1 MKNFREKVSN
11 RIKRGFYGE
20 LLYNEIYL
28 KTKLKSYK
36 GKMRVLE
43 QVKNVVLKSFWKNVK
58 MLVMKNGGLSIL
70 LMT

>member
-20 LLYNEIYL
+20 LLYNEIYP

-58 MLVMKNGGLSIL
+58 MLVMKNGCLSIL

>member
-58 MLVMKNGGLSIL
+58 MLVMKNRCLSIL

>member
-43 QVKNVVLKSFWKNVK
+43 QVKNVVLKSLWKNVK
-58 MLVMKNGGLSIL
+58 MLVMKNGCLSIL

>member
-58 MLVMKNGGLSIL
+58 MLVMKNGCLSIL

>member
-43 QVKNVVLKSFWKNVK
+43 QVKNVVLKSFSKNVK
-58 MLVMKNGGLSIL
+58 MLVMKNGCLSIL